1 MAKYDKKI
9 KGQAI
14 SHDAM
19 MAYLWWETDKPW
31 EFKFGERWVKAGQHP
46 LVEVWR
52 RIKNSVGV
60 RKDLINEG
68 KIELLAHWDVSEY
81 AKKVGRFYPHG
92 KVDDHMR
99 RFLGQRKG
107 STGEIHTFAPDQ
119 GKLKIDQ
126 LLARTG
132 QPLPSVGLAAWQ
144 ARTLRSVLEMIAN
157 GDRIIMAELCARFG
171 KTIWAGALARELDV
185 PLTIVASYV
194 LTSFASFE
202 KDLSGF
208 DQFKD
213 LVIVDSADPE
223 YQDAVDA
230 ALANG
235 KQVVVFLSMCAGERR
250 QQKIDYLFGL
260 SVPRLLVIDEADFG
274 VQRPA
279 QASLL
284 VDAMAPDD
292 AAVLMTGTEAAK
304 ASALWPIDNMISV
317 VYPELV
323 MEKRN
328 PLAVYHI
335 PLQHFAVDTTRHDL
349 VVDMEFYQMTT
360 KSLVESFITTDP
372 SADRDLLASWSKT
385 AANPAKAKGFL
396 THMLQS
402 LFMGQHGHDELNS
415 DLQIQTGSSVPNL
428 SEHRVSMMFMPG
440 STTNANL
447 AQIAAIAQQAL
458 LGYKIVPVYG
468 EEMTNRTAETDVKDA
483 IAAAKRQGQSV
494 LLISAGMAQRSFS
507 VGEISEIYLAY
518 DEGSMAGT
526 IQKVARALTPTAASD
541 KVARLISLSFD
552 PNRDDKFDAMI
563 LETAANYNRSSGMRD
578 MKAALDSVLRTLWMF
593 RCTPDSAVR
602 MEADQYLEDAIS
614 RRSVSRVI
622 GQKSD
627 LSQLSSQ
634 EVLALS
640 QGNSD
645 AFRSAKL
652 QAALRGKTRMKRARK
667 AGMPNT
673 ASEDDFLAAKIIAT
687 AKKVIANIAD
697 NMDIIVYGTG
707 THNLNLAFEK
717 ISNDASMQQVI
728 LEEFGLEFDLIHSLF
743 DRGVINIDLI
753 ELQVNH

>member
-274 VQRPA
+274 IQRPA

-328 PLAVYHI
+328 PLAVYYI

-563 LETAANYNRSSGMRD
+563 LETAANYNRSSGMCD

>member
-328 PLAVYHI
+328 PLAVYYI

-563 LETAANYNRSSGMRD
+563 LETAANYNRSSGMCD

>member
-279 QASLL
+279 QSSLL

-292 AAVLMTGTEAAK
+292 AAVLG
-304 ASALWPIDNMISV
+304 
-317 VYPELV
+317 
-323 MEKRN
+323 
-328 PLAVYHI
+328 
-335 PLQHFAVDTTRHDL
+335 
-349 VVDMEFYQMTT
+349 
-360 KSLVESFITTDP
+360 
-372 SADRDLLASWSKT
+372 
-385 AANPAKAKGFL
+385 
-396 THMLQS
+396 
-402 LFMGQHGHDELNS
+402 
-415 DLQIQTGSSVPNL
+415 
-428 SEHRVSMMFMPG
+428 
-440 STTNANL
+440 
-447 AQIAAIAQQAL
+447 
-458 LGYKIVPVYG
+458 
-468 EEMTNRTAETDVKDA
+468 TDV
-483 IAAAKRQGQSV
+483 
-494 LLISAGMAQRSFS
+494 
-507 VGEISEIYLAY
+507 
-518 DEGSMAGT
+518 
-526 IQKVARALTPTAASD
+526 P
-541 KVARLISLSFD
+541 
-552 PNRDDKFDAMI
+552 
-563 LETAANYNRSSGMRD
+563 
-578 MKAALDSVLRTLWMF
+578 W
-593 RCTPDSAVR
+593 
-602 MEADQYLEDAIS
+602 
-614 RRSVSRVI
+614 
-622 GQKSD
+622 
-627 LSQLSSQ
+627 
-634 EVLALS
+634 
-640 QGNSD
+640 
-645 AFRSAKL
+645 
-652 QAALRGKTRMKRARK
+652 
-667 AGMPNT
+667 
-673 ASEDDFLAAKIIAT
+673 
-687 AKKVIANIAD
+687 
-697 NMDIIVYGTG
+697 
-707 THNLNLAFEK
+707 
-717 ISNDASMQQVI
+717 
-728 LEEFGLEFDLIHSLF
+728 
-743 DRGVINIDLI
+743 
-753 ELQVNH
+753 

>member
-274 VQRPA
+274 IQRPA

-563 LETAANYNRSSGMRD
+563 LETAANYNRSSGMCD

>member
-563 LETAANYNRSSGMRD
+563 LETAANYNRSSGMCD